1 MLVRNSPRHYL
12 QKQHNIN
19 LQIRGQSEQC
29 ISLNFGICIWN
40 MVFCNWSHL
49 VTCWCDVK
57 LLNCWENKS
66 IVARKSFQ
74 MVVRPDFAFAV
85 GGNLWIIYF
94 MHHCKATC
102 DSLLWKMRPWLK
114 WWVHLSGD
122 AFSPQVPPHEH
133 QLWFK
138 KKPHL
143 YLFSRDMMVD
153 KLSLNSLTYTL

>member
-1 MLVRNSPRHYL
+1 
-12 QKQHNIN
+12 
-19 LQIRGQSEQC
+19 
-29 ISLNFGICIWN
+29 

-74 MVVRPDFAFAV
+74 TVVRPDFACAV

-138 KKPHL
+138 KNPISTSSPGTWWWTSYHSIVL
-143 YLFSRDMMVD
+143 RTHYSPWLQNWQLCTHIEMCICVADFH
-153 KLSLNSLTYTL
+153 